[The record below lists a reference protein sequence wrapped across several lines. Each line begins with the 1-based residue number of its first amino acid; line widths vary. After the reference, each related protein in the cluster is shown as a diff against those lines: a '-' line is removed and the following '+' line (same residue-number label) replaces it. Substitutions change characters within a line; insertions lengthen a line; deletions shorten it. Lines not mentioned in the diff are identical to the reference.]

1 MKGRKMLVFRLQLKQ
16 PIAWIRGMKEMLAF
30 LQIGKIYGI
39 LGQPKKEGHV
49 VFMASSSGY

>member
-1 MKGRKMLVFRLQLKQ
+1 MLVLRLQLKKQ
-16 PIAWIRGMKEMLAF
+16 LKKPIVQIRGMKEILAF

-39 LGQPKKEGHV
+39 LREPKKKGHV